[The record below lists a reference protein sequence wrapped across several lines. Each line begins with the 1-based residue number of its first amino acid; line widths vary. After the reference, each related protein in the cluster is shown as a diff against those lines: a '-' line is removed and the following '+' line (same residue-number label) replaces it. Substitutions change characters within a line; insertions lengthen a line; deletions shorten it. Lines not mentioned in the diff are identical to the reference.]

1 MGADPAWTDYDGS
14 SALHWA
20 ASDGLVNIA
29 RLLLDHGWDLEARSS
44 AGRRPLHYAA
54 EYGQVEMLQ
63 LLAGRGAEL
72 DCQDAEDQDTP
83 LHWAAHNSHASAVTQ
98 LLRLG
103 ADGSIRNKEG
113 LTAEELARD
122 DDTKTAF
129 AEQREK

>member
-1 MGADPAWTDYDGS
+1 MGHY
-14 SALHWA
+14 
-20 ASDGLVNIA
+20 
-29 RLLLDHGWDLEARSS
+29 
-44 AGRRPLHYAA
+44 RRPLHYAA

-83 LHWAAHNSHASAVTQ
+83 LHWAAYNSHASAVTQ

-103 ADGSIRNKEG
+103 ADGSIRNKDG

-122 DDTKTAF
+122 DDTRAAF